1 MMYTNTRVETMLIML
16 AFSTVCFKF
25 INMHQIQ
32 FSSYIIISCVIVY
45 KDTIFYYKLPF
56 LYAIFTCCHRHPP
69 SQSYPTYQICREV
82 TDGMISVEFVITLF
96 AYQFDL
102 DSMNISTLHDTLH
115 EKIEK
120 STRAG
125 VVESV
130 YLDGPNVDAWWIG
143 ESACVES
150 GGSCCKKGSVLP
162 KMSCD

>member
-32 FSSYIIISCVIVY
+32 FSSYIIISCVFVY

-56 LYAIFTCCHRHPP
+56 LYTIFTCCHRHPP
-69 SQSYPTYQICREV
+69 SQSYPTYQICTWV
-82 TDGMISVEFVITLF
+82 TDGMISVDFVITLF

-102 DSMNISTLHDTLH
+102 DSVNISTLHDTLH
-115 EKIEK
+115 EKKRNPQELGLL
-120 STRAG
+120 RAF
-125 VVESV
+125 

-143 ESACVES
+143 DGACVE
-150 GGSCCKKGSVLP
+150 
-162 KMSCD
+162 